1 MESKTL
7 ALLTALLAVSSAF
20 LMVPLMAEDSDAAS
34 EEIPVCGYSIPC
46 SEDSPLTSFVLRFK
60 EVYPG
65 MKDIVG
71 NVIPEGANIVD
82 RYTLGPVFIENGSW
96 ISIPSVEG
104 YGYAVV
110 SEDVGLT
117 ASNGN
122 ISGYVDSEDGN
133 VFYCSSGWNPQFC
146 MTVYFVVV
154 EDEVPVEITSDAPYG
169 DDLFPIVGSTWSHY
183 IQTNVDGAEIQVTGA
198 DWLTV
203 NGNELIGTPS
213 ADDQNTVFTVTV
225 TALGETTSDT
235 QTFRLTVK
243 PVLSFESRPT
253 GWIEVVPS

>member
-1 MESKTL
+1 MEKKTL
-7 ALLTALLAVSSAF
+7 TILTAILAVSSAF
-20 LMVPLMAEDSDAAS
+20 LIVPMMAEDSKAS
-34 EEIPVCGYSIPC
+34 YEELPTMDYIMPC
-46 SEDSPLTSFVLRFK
+46 SEDSFLTSFVLSFH

-65 MKDIVG
+65 IIFRVT
-71 NVIPEGANIVD
+71 GATVD
-82 RYTLGPVFIENGSW
+82 SIISDNYRLGPVFIENGSW
-96 ISIPSVEG
+96 ISIPSVQDNR
-104 YGYAVV
+104 YAFV

-117 ASNGN
+117 VSNGN

-133 VFYCSSGWNPQFC
+133 VFYCHSGWNPQVK
-146 MTVYFVVV
+146 MEVWFVVV
-154 EDEVPVEITSDAPYG
+154 EDEVPVEITSDAPHG

-183 IQTNVDGAEIQVTGA
+183 IQTNVDDAEIQVTGA

-203 NGNELIGTPS
+203 KGNELIGTPS

-235 QTFRLTVK
+235 QTFKLTVK
-243 PVLSFESRPT
+243 PMLSFESKPT